1 MKTKKTGILG
11 IGNLLMGDDG
21 FGVQC
26 VEQLTR
32 NYTLPENLTVL
43 DGGTAGI
50 MLAPFLEEVDIVYI
64 LDAVDLQDEPGSI
77 HRFSDG
83 DVQSGDIQ
91 TRMSP
96 HQVGLLEI
104 LELCKLRGKAPE
116 RVEMITVVPE
126 NLSLGIGL
134 SPRIQP
140 KVNEVLDILLDCLVS
155 DGIVL
160 QKKGNITECTN
171 SPLLR
176 A

>member
-1 MKTKKTGILG
+1 MR
-11 IGNLLMGDDG
+11 DDG

-26 VEQLTR
+26 IEKL
-32 NYTLPENLTVL
+32 NSLYIIPENVTVL

-50 MLAPFLEEVDIVYI
+50 MLAPYI
-64 LDAVDLQDEPGSI
+64 EDMDMIYLLDAVNLQDEPGSI
-77 HRFSDG
+77 HRFSDQ
-83 DVQSGDIQ
+83 DVRSGDIQ

-104 LELCKLRGKAPE
+104 LELCKLRGKAPD

-126 NLSLGIGL
+126 DLSMGLGL
-134 SPRIQP
+134 SPRLEL
-140 KVNEVLDILLDCLVS
+140 KVDEVLDILLDCLVT

-160 QKKGNITECTN
+160 QKKGAGSQCM
-171 SPLLR
+171 SSLLLK